1 MSEIPELQKVH
12 PDEPMAFATD
22 CVIDTDFALLI
33 PDTYVENVSERIR
46 LYRELD
52 NIANEE
58 ALQRFEIE
66 MKDRFGE
73 FAPVVGLME
82 VRFVRDV

>member
-1 MSEIPELQKVH
+1 M
-12 PDEPMAFATD
+12 
-22 CVIDTDFALLI
+22 
-33 PDTYVENVSERIR
+33 ENVSERIR

-73 FAPVVGLME
+73 NSGSGCRVDGGGPDSSEMYRLGNRAVDGE
-82 VRFVRDV
+82 E

>member
-1 MSEIPELQKVH
+1 MELRDEEFPELQKVH

-52 NIANEE
+52 NIRERRGFAAFRDRDERI
-58 ALQRFEIE
+58 AL
-66 MKDRFGE
+66 
-73 FAPVVGLME
+73 
-82 VRFVRDV
+82 VRSRLRLSG